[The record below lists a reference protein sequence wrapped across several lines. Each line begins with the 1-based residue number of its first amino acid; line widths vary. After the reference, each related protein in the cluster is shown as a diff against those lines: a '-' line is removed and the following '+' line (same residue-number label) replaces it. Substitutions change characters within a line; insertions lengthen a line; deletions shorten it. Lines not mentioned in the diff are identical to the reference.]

1 MREETT
7 PLKRWLTPDDLLKE
21 FGIGLSNQQKLRTNR
36 KIPFSKIGRYIRY
49 DRAKIDTWLENNSI
63 DVA

>member
-1 MREETT
+1 MKEETT

>member
-1 MREETT
+1 MREEKTT
-7 PLKRWLTPDDLLKE
+7 LKRWLSPDDLFKE

-36 KIPFSKIGRYIRY
+36 KIPFSKVGRYIRY
-49 DRAKIDTWLENNSI
+49 DLNKINQWLENNSI